1 MLPRSKAEAGQ
12 QPTTATDAASVDL
25 LWLPLGA
32 GDRFVAINGRMYEF
46 IQARR
51 EHRRPLDLYHTA
63 LEVSVPEGRF
73 VIESA
78 WPIPDSHPE
87 ERGVTVQG
95 PVWSPHLGRFRIF
108 RNEIRCWRDGSI
120 ADIEEAV
127 ASPQRVSHDLQQA
140 RAVLAAAEIVPSYVW
155 GRDQLHIDDMWN
167 SNSVISWILTVAGI
181 SASDVRPPA
190 NGRVPGWIT
199 GVLAAEQA
207 IHLSQ
212 IGTSRQS
219 PQLQHS

>member
-1 MLPRSKAEAGQ
+1 VRPRSKTGADLQ
-12 QPTTATDAASVDL
+12 PPTTATPASVDL

-32 GDRFVAINGRMYEF
+32 GGRFVAFNGRLYEF

-87 ERGVTVQG
+87 ERGVTIQG
-95 PVWSPHLGRFRIF
+95 PVWSPYLGRFRTF

-120 ADIEEAV
+120 ADFEEAV
-127 ASPQRVSHDLQQA
+127 ASPQRVTDDLNQA
-140 RAVLAAAEIVPSYVW
+140 RAVLATTKIVPSYVW
-155 GRDQLHIDDMWN
+155 GRDQLHIGEMWN

-190 NGRVPGWIT
+190 GGRVPGWIT
-199 GVLAAEQA
+199 GVLAAENSNPRFT
-207 IHLSQ
+207 HPGLPVTT
-212 IGTSRQS
+212 G
-219 PQLQHS
+219 